1 MQSNPVAAIACA
13 VIDHHIHGRAGQRR
27 ANRRKNLALDE
38 ALVGKHGHPLQA
50 QLGGLRAGFGKN
62 TGAERKCRHAN
73 RETAIASF
81 LQGEIGV
88 AAAHGNPLSDNG
100 RSLALL
106 QKVMRAA
113 QYASFKCL
121 MPNEL
126 IAQR

>member
-62 TGAERKCRHAN
+62 TGADRFLPAGRNRRGSSARESFERQ
-73 RETAIASF
+73 REVARIIAK
-81 LQGEIGV
+81 
-88 AAAHGNPLSDNG
+88 SDARG
-100 RSLALL
+100 AVRKL
-106 QKVMRAA
+106 
-113 QYASFKCL
+113 
-121 MPNEL
+121 
-126 IAQR
+126 